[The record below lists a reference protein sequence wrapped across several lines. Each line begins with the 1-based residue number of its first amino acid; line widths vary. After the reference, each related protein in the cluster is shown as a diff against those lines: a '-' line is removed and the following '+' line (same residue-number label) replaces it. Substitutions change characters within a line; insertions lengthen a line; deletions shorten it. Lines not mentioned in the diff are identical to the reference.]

1 MKHISI
7 FINGIRREVMPNQTI
22 MQACESYGVKIPHFC
37 FHEKLSVAGNCR
49 MCLVEE
55 TKKSA
60 KPLQASCAINVLPD
74 MSVYTNTALVKKAR
88 EGVLEFLLA
97 NHPLDCPICDQGGEC
112 DLQDQSLVFGSDR
125 GRFYESK
132 RSVED
137 KNFGVLV
144 KTVMTRCIHC
154 TRCVRFAREV
164 AGLETFGITGRGS
177 KMEIGFYIQNYL
189 DSEVS
194 GNIID
199 VCPVG
204 ALTSKP
210 YAFKARPWDLLS
222 HSTIDLFDAFGS
234 NIRVDVLNNKIVRI
248 LPRIN
253 KKINDCWISDKVRFS
268 YDAYKLQ
275 RLLFPLTKVEN
286 SFLKTTWDFS
296 FNAIMSF
303 LAKHN
308 YNDLVQIWNIP
319 LNAGLETQFNAIT
332 YFRSCGAKFIIPN
345 ASKVTFDFRSSIN
358 AKSLLVDNLN
368 KTDLVLLVNTN
379 PKIESSVFNLY
390 LRQITLSGAKVF
402 TLGFFNKLNF
412 NTTSLGSDISILS
425 KIAEGKHYICYYLLK
440 AKMPLILCGSEI
452 VNQCAAYFDVL
463 KLIQK
468 LILNFN
474 LSASPVV
481 SVLPSFAF
489 EPNMHELALSTNS
502 LATNALTYSNF
513 KALLFLNTDSS
524 FCRPIKLFKGSK
536 FLISCN
542 AFGSKDLLTYDLLLP
557 IHSNFEM
564 SEHFLNLQGFL
575 QKTKPIFLNIGAA
588 LPYYSF
594 FNTLSNKLKNLLSEG
609 ATLVDNNAFLSRMLG
624 YSLSTNSLSVL
635 SKVNWLNHSKFK
647 TNQSYLKNVKTF
659 LSSNVCNFYVS
670 SQSLTSRIMT
680 LCSKQFT
687 STKTFYRV

>member
-1 MKHISI
+1 
-7 FINGIRREVMPNQTI
+7 
-22 MQACESYGVKIPHFC
+22 
-37 FHEKLSVAGNCR
+37 
-49 MCLVEE
+49 
-55 TKKSA
+55 
-60 KPLQASCAINVLPD
+60 
-74 MSVYTNTALVKKAR
+74 
-88 EGVLEFLLA
+88 
-97 NHPLDCPICDQGGEC
+97 
-112 DLQDQSLVFGSDR
+112 
-125 GRFYESK
+125 
-132 RSVED
+132 
-137 KNFGVLV
+137 
-144 KTVMTRCIHC
+144 
-154 TRCVRFAREV
+154 
-164 AGLETFGITGRGS
+164 
-177 KMEIGFYIQNYL
+177 
-189 DSEVS
+189 
-194 GNIID
+194 
-199 VCPVG
+199 
-204 ALTSKP
+204 
-210 YAFKARPWDLLS
+210 
-222 HSTIDLFDAFGS
+222 
-234 NIRVDVLNNKIVRI
+234 
-248 LPRIN
+248 
-253 KKINDCWISDKVRFS
+253 
-268 YDAYKLQ
+268 
-275 RLLFPLTKVEN
+275 
-286 SFLKTTWDFS
+286 
-296 FNAIMSF
+296 
-303 LAKHN
+303 
-308 YNDLVQIWNIP
+308 

-481 SVLPSFAF
+481 SVFPSFAF

-575 QKTKPIFLNIGAA
+575 QKTKPIFLNIGVA

-635 SKVNWLNHSKFK
+635 SKVN
-647 TNQSYLKNVKTF
+647 
-659 LSSNVCNFYVS
+659 
-670 SQSLTSRIMT
+670 
-680 LCSKQFT
+680 
-687 STKTFYRV
+687 